1 MKAQIIISPRLG
13 SVAAFFYQRNAL
25 AFVESCQYVGGN
37 LSVCLALPVVG
48 YNGEFG

>member
-1 MKAQIIISPRLG
+1 MI
-13 SVAAFFYQRNAL
+13 AALLYQCNAL
-25 AFVESCQYVGGN
+25 AFVECCQYVGGS